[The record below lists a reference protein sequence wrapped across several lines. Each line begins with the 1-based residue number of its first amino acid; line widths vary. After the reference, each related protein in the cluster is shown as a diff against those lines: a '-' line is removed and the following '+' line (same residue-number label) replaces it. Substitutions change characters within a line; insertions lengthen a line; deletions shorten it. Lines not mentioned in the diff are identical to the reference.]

1 MTYIYVKKIT
11 KVMILFEG
19 YKKAVEIY
27 NKYSGTDNGRKTVTW
42 YNNELG
48 VSKEYLVWFTSCI
61 ACYNIP
67 LYIVLSAYKD
77 WKRYVVS
84 YYKKNGQPIPNI
96 ESLNYQQTMKIINE
110 CKRQWAKPNPIY
122 NKNGVYVGEFKSF
135 SDANMLP
142 INTDWCITK
151 TKIRYN
157 EFNNENSKCFYV
169 INNRNQDPWRRVI
182 AVVYTDR
189 VEYWD
194 STNIR
199 IEDNIPYENTL
210 PSEVVGIIHSKCQKL
225 TESKQYNTNMNKNK
239 IRLTESQLHRI
250 IKESL
255 KRILSETRFGKP
267 QPVFG
272 NAING
277 KSAYLINDT
286 GRMVAVI
293 DNLKFYGNSIIGE
306 NRATEEKVT
315 FYLTGLFG
323 HSVDGSTLPGTR
335 KTKDGLYITHL
346 QMDGGDEYYE
356 LLIDDYLLTPE
367 SAAEWDYYNP
377 RNRRNIDDD
386 DINRFY

>member
-1 MTYIYVKKIT
+1 MEEKEHITIGQLSLRQISLVKSVLSRKGFSF
-11 KVMILFEG
+11 KNVKEDSLKEG
-19 YKKAVEIY
+19 YTTYGTLKTSNAIIVVRLSNHICSMKNWSERYKAKLKANPKLLKRMGRNIQDPYKERHFFSIVFNAFDYNPNDSGKWKAICNEYVFNPKEVE
-27 NKYSGTDNGRKTVTW
+27 DNG
-42 YNNELG
+42 
-48 VSKEYLVWFTSCI
+48 SI
-61 ACYNIP
+61 AQIARDSSN
-67 LYIVLSAYKD
+67 LS
-77 WKRYVVS
+77 
-84 YYKKNGQPIPNI
+84 NGQTI
-96 ESLNYQQTMKIINE
+96 SINGITPTE
-110 CKRQWAKPNPIY
+110 RVAIKEKQKVV
-122 NKNGVYVGEFKSF
+122 NK
-135 SDANMLP
+135 
-142 INTDWCITK
+142 
-151 TKIRYN
+151 
-157 EFNNENSKCFYV
+157 
-169 INNRNQDPWRRVI
+169 
-182 AVVYTDR
+182 
-189 VEYWD
+189 
-194 STNIR
+194 
-199 IEDNIPYENTL
+199 
-210 PSEVVGIIHSKCQKL
+210 
-225 TESKQYNTNMNKNK
+225 ESKQYNTNMNKNK
-239 IRLTESQLHRI
+239 IRLTESQLHNMI
-250 IKESL
+250 SESV

-367 SAAEWDYYNP
+367 SAAEWDYYDP
-377 RNRRNIDDD
+377 RNRRDMDDD

>member
-1 MTYIYVKKIT
+1 MKTNKRKEIVRNSIKRIGLDCGNRAREIVLQIAIALGFKIHEDE
-11 KVMILFEG
+11 F
-19 YKKAVEIY
+19 
-27 NKYSGTDNGRKTVTW
+27 
-42 YNNELG
+42 G
-48 VSKEYLVWFTSCI
+48 VS
-61 ACYNIP
+61 
-67 LYIVLSAYKD
+67 AYGG
-77 WKRYVVS
+77 
-84 YYKKNGQPIPNI
+84 N
-96 ESLNYQQTMKIINE
+96 
-110 CKRQWAKPNPIY
+110 A
-122 NKNGVYVGEFKSF
+122 
-135 SDANMLP
+135 
-142 INTDWCITK
+142 
-151 TKIRYN
+151 
-157 EFNNENSKCFYV
+157 
-169 INNRNQDPWRRVI
+169 
-182 AVVYTDR
+182 
-189 VEYWD
+189 
-194 STNIR
+194 IR
-199 IEDNIPYENTL
+199 ISDHCTYMQTWVDNETWNAPVRLDVVIEDEPTEAVTQVRVGYDFTITEFVSQSSDIDTQKARTIAYDIRNAMNGNPYANNVRGEKRNLVATHGN
-210 PSEVVGIIHSKCQKL
+210 STQQINC
-225 TESKQYNTNMNKNK
+225 NTNMNKNK

-323 HSVDGSTLPGTR
+323 HPVDGSTLPGIR

-367 SAAEWDYYNP
+367 SAAEWDYYDP
-377 RNRRNIDDD
+377 RNRRDMDDD

>member
-1 MTYIYVKKIT
+1 MKTNKRKEIVRNSIKRIGLDCGNRAREIVLQIAIALGFKIHEDE
-11 KVMILFEG
+11 F
-19 YKKAVEIY
+19 
-27 NKYSGTDNGRKTVTW
+27 
-42 YNNELG
+42 G
-48 VSKEYLVWFTSCI
+48 VS
-61 ACYNIP
+61 
-67 LYIVLSAYKD
+67 AYGG
-77 WKRYVVS
+77 
-84 YYKKNGQPIPNI
+84 N
-96 ESLNYQQTMKIINE
+96 
-110 CKRQWAKPNPIY
+110 A
-122 NKNGVYVGEFKSF
+122 
-135 SDANMLP
+135 
-142 INTDWCITK
+142 
-151 TKIRYN
+151 
-157 EFNNENSKCFYV
+157 
-169 INNRNQDPWRRVI
+169 
-182 AVVYTDR
+182 
-189 VEYWD
+189 
-194 STNIR
+194 IR
-199 IEDNIPYENTL
+199 ISDHCTYMQTWVDNETWNAPVRLDVVIEDEPTEAVTQVRVGYDFTITEFVSQSSDIDTQKARTIAYDIRNAMNGNPYANNVRGEKRNLVATHGN
-210 PSEVVGIIHSKCQKL
+210 STQQINC
-225 TESKQYNTNMNKNK
+225 NTNMNKNK

-367 SAAEWDYYNP
+367 SAAEWDYYDP
-377 RNRRNIDDD
+377 RNRRDMDDD

>member
-77 WKRYVVS
+77 WKRYIVS

-250 IKESL
+250 IKESVRNVL
-255 KRILSETRFGKP
+255 NETRNQFYRCEGHNSKNRKKAMEELSWATKIV
-267 QPVFG
+267 PVVG
-272 NAING
+272 G
-277 KSAYLINDT
+277 Y
-286 GRMVAVI
+286 
-293 DNLKFYGNSIIGE
+293 IGFE
-306 NRATEEKVT
+306 
-315 FYLTGLFG
+315 
-323 HSVDGSTLPGTR
+323 SW
-335 KTKDGLYITHL
+335 
-346 QMDGGDEYYE
+346 
-356 LLIDDYLLTPE
+356 DDYYI
-367 SAAEWDYYNP
+367 WKNQK
-377 RNRRNIDDD
+377 
-386 DINRFY
+386 

>member
-1 MTYIYVKKIT
+1 MKTNKRKEIVRNSIKRIGLDCGNRAREIVLQIAIALGFKIHEDE
-11 KVMILFEG
+11 F
-19 YKKAVEIY
+19 
-27 NKYSGTDNGRKTVTW
+27 
-42 YNNELG
+42 G
-48 VSKEYLVWFTSCI
+48 VS
-61 ACYNIP
+61 
-67 LYIVLSAYKD
+67 AYGG
-77 WKRYVVS
+77 
-84 YYKKNGQPIPNI
+84 N
-96 ESLNYQQTMKIINE
+96 
-110 CKRQWAKPNPIY
+110 A
-122 NKNGVYVGEFKSF
+122 
-135 SDANMLP
+135 
-142 INTDWCITK
+142 
-151 TKIRYN
+151 
-157 EFNNENSKCFYV
+157 
-169 INNRNQDPWRRVI
+169 
-182 AVVYTDR
+182 
-189 VEYWD
+189 
-194 STNIR
+194 IR
-199 IEDNIPYENTL
+199 ISDHCTYMQTWVDNETWNAPVRLDVVIEDEPTEAVTQVRVGYDFTITEFVSQSSDIDTQKARTIAYDIRNAMNGNPYANNVRGEKRNLVATHGN
-210 PSEVVGIIHSKCQKL
+210 STQQINC
-225 TESKQYNTNMNKNK
+225 NTNMNKNK

-367 SAAEWDYYNP
+367 SAAEWDYYDP
-377 RNRRNIDDD
+377 RNRRDMDDD
-386 DINRFY
+386 DISRFY

>member
-1 MTYIYVKKIT
+1 MKTNKRKEIVRNSIKRIGLDCGNRAREIVLQIAIALGFKIHEDE
-11 KVMILFEG
+11 F
-19 YKKAVEIY
+19 
-27 NKYSGTDNGRKTVTW
+27 
-42 YNNELG
+42 G
-48 VSKEYLVWFTSCI
+48 VS
-61 ACYNIP
+61 
-67 LYIVLSAYKD
+67 AYGG
-77 WKRYVVS
+77 
-84 YYKKNGQPIPNI
+84 N
-96 ESLNYQQTMKIINE
+96 
-110 CKRQWAKPNPIY
+110 A
-122 NKNGVYVGEFKSF
+122 
-135 SDANMLP
+135 
-142 INTDWCITK
+142 
-151 TKIRYN
+151 
-157 EFNNENSKCFYV
+157 
-169 INNRNQDPWRRVI
+169 
-182 AVVYTDR
+182 
-189 VEYWD
+189 
-194 STNIR
+194 IR
-199 IEDNIPYENTL
+199 ISDHCTYMQTWVDNETWNAPVRLDVVIEDEPTEAVTQVRVGYDFTITEFVSQSSDIDTQKARTIAYDIRNAMNGNPYANNVRGEKRNL
-210 PSEVVGIIHSKCQKL
+210 VVTHGNSTQQINC
-225 TESKQYNTNMNKNK
+225 NTNMNKNK

-250 IKESL
+250 IKESV

-367 SAAEWDYYNP
+367 SAAEWDYYDP
-377 RNRRNIDDD
+377 RNRRDMDDD

>member
-189 VEYWD
+189 IEYWD

-225 TESKQYNTNMNKNK
+225 TESKQYNTNMNKNN

-250 IKESL
+250 IKESVRNVL
-255 KRILSETRFGKP
+255 NEARNQFYRCEGHNSKNRKKAMEELSWASKIV
-267 QPVFG
+267 PVVG
-272 NAING
+272 G
-277 KSAYLINDT
+277 Y
-286 GRMVAVI
+286 
-293 DNLKFYGNSIIGE
+293 IGFE
-306 NRATEEKVT
+306 
-315 FYLTGLFG
+315 
-323 HSVDGSTLPGTR
+323 SW
-335 KTKDGLYITHL
+335 
-346 QMDGGDEYYE
+346 
-356 LLIDDYLLTPE
+356 DDYYI
-367 SAAEWDYYNP
+367 WKNQK
-377 RNRRNIDDD
+377 
-386 DINRFY
+386 

>member
-1 MTYIYVKKIT
+1 MKTNKRKEIVRNSIKRIGLDCGNRAREIVLQIAIALGFKIHEDE
-11 KVMILFEG
+11 F
-19 YKKAVEIY
+19 
-27 NKYSGTDNGRKTVTW
+27 
-42 YNNELG
+42 G
-48 VSKEYLVWFTSCI
+48 VS
-61 ACYNIP
+61 
-67 LYIVLSAYKD
+67 AYGG
-77 WKRYVVS
+77 
-84 YYKKNGQPIPNI
+84 N
-96 ESLNYQQTMKIINE
+96 
-110 CKRQWAKPNPIY
+110 A
-122 NKNGVYVGEFKSF
+122 
-135 SDANMLP
+135 
-142 INTDWCITK
+142 
-151 TKIRYN
+151 
-157 EFNNENSKCFYV
+157 
-169 INNRNQDPWRRVI
+169 
-182 AVVYTDR
+182 
-189 VEYWD
+189 
-194 STNIR
+194 IR
-199 IEDNIPYENTL
+199 ISDHCTYMQTWVDNETWNAPVRLDVVIEDEPTEAVTQVRVGYDFTITEFVSQSSDIDTQKARTIAYDIRNAMNGNPYANNVRGEKRNLVATHGNNTQQ
-210 PSEVVGIIHSKCQKL
+210 INC
-225 TESKQYNTNMNKNK
+225 NTNMNKNK

-250 IKESL
+250 IKESV

-277 KSAYLINDT
+277 KSAYLISDT

-367 SAAEWDYYNP
+367 SAAEWDYYDP
-377 RNRRNIDDD
+377 RNRRDMDDD